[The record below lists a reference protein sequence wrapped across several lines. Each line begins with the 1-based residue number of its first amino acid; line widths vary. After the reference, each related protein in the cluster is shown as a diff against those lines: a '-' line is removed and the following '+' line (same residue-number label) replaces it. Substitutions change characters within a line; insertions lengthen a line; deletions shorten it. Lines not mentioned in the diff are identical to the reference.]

1 MYGDAYPLGPETDLW
16 RLFAKNL
23 PTRTYEKDQMIYW
36 QEEQADCFYCI
47 KKGRVKVFL
56 SSENGMEK
64 TITIVEQGIL
74 GEAAFFDHM
83 PRVSSAKALV
93 KTELIA
99 INRNGL
105 IKSFSQDPDL
115 AVHLLELMAHRVRLL
130 SEQVDNMT
138 FLQAD
143 QRIAQALLRHA
154 VPGEDGILQVNLTH
168 EEIANLAGTT
178 RVTVSKLLTRFA
190 KNGWI
195 GTRYRAVAL
204 KNPAAL
210 RSFSKVTPASPDG
223 FEKKSPGFTGAFPSN
238 EAQTGKD
245 GVRVKR
251 APSDKV
257 QAGKNSCFYRSDK
270 GVYSRTS

>member
-1 MYGDAYPLGPETDLW
+1 MYGDAYSFTTETDLW

-23 PTRTYEKDQMIYW
+23 PVRTYEKNQMIYW

-47 KKGRVKVFL
+47 KNGRVKVFL

-83 PRVSSAKALV
+83 PRVSSAKALE

-99 INRNGL
+99 INRSGL

-115 AVHLLELMAHRVRLL
+115 AIRLLELMAHRVRLL
-130 SEQVDNMT
+130 SQQVDNMT

-143 QRIAQALLRHA
+143 QRVAQALLRLSA
-154 VPGEDGILQVNLTH
+154 PGEDGLLQVNLTH

-190 KNGWI
+190 KSGWI
-195 GTRYRAVAL
+195 DTRYRAVVI

-210 RSFSKVTPASPDG
+210 QEFSK
-223 FEKKSPGFTGAFPSN
+223 E
-238 EAQTGKD
+238 
-245 GVRVKR
+245 
-251 APSDKV
+251 
-257 QAGKNSCFYRSDK
+257 
-270 GVYSRTS
+270 

>member
-23 PTRTYEKDQMIYW
+23 PTRTYENDQMIYW
-36 QEEQADCFYCI
+36 QEEQADCYYCI

-143 QRIAQALLRHA
+143 QRVAQALLRHA

-210 RSFSKVTPASPDG
+210 RSFSK
-223 FEKKSPGFTGAFPSN
+223 E
-238 EAQTGKD
+238 
-245 GVRVKR
+245 
-251 APSDKV
+251 
-257 QAGKNSCFYRSDK
+257 
-270 GVYSRTS
+270 

>member
-1 MYGDAYPLGPETDLW
+1 
-16 RLFAKNL
+16 
-23 PTRTYEKDQMIYW
+23 
-36 QEEQADCFYCI
+36 
-47 KKGRVKVFL
+47 
-56 SSENGMEK
+56 MEK

-143 QRIAQALLRHA
+143 QRVAQALLRHA

-195 GTRYRAVAL
+195 GTRYRAVVI
-204 KNPAAL
+204 KNLAAL
-210 RSFSKVTPASPDG
+210 RSFSK
-223 FEKKSPGFTGAFPSN
+223 E
-238 EAQTGKD
+238 
-245 GVRVKR
+245 
-251 APSDKV
+251 
-257 QAGKNSCFYRSDK
+257 
-270 GVYSRTS
+270 

>member
-1 MYGDAYPLGPETDLW
+1 MYGDAYPLPPETDLW
-16 RLFAKNL
+16 RLFARNL
-23 PTRTYEKDQMIYW
+23 PVRTYEKEQMIYW

-74 GEAAFFDHM
+74 GEAAFFDRM

-105 IKSFSQDPDL
+105 VKSFSQDPNL
-115 AVHLLELMAHRVRLL
+115 AIHLLELMAHRVRLL
-130 SEQVDNMT
+130 SQQLDNMT

-143 QRIAQALLRHA
+143 QRVAQALLRLSA
-154 VPGEDGILQVNLTH
+154 PGEDGLPQVNL
-168 EEIANLAGTT
+168 T

-190 KNGWI
+190 KSGWI
-195 GTRYRAVAL
+195 DTRYRAVVI

-210 RSFSKVTPASPDG
+210 QEFSKA
-223 FEKKSPGFTGAFPSN
+223 
-238 EAQTGKD
+238 
-245 GVRVKR
+245 
-251 APSDKV
+251 
-257 QAGKNSCFYRSDK
+257 
-270 GVYSRTS
+270 

>member
-23 PTRTYEKDQMIYW
+23 PTRTYERDQMIYW

-143 QRIAQALLRHA
+143 QRVAQALLRHA
-154 VPGEDGILQVNLTH
+154 VPGEDGIPGEPDPRRNRQFSRHHPGDGEQAADTVR
-168 EEIANLAGTT
+168 EEWLDRHPVPCGCHQKSS
-178 RVTVSKLLTRFA
+178 RFKKLFQR
-190 KNGWI
+190 
-195 GTRYRAVAL
+195 
-204 KNPAAL
+204 
-210 RSFSKVTPASPDG
+210 VTPAGPDG
-223 FEKKSPGFTGAFPSN
+223 F
-238 EAQTGKD
+238 
-245 GVRVKR
+245 
-251 APSDKV
+251 
-257 QAGKNSCFYRSDK
+257 
-270 GVYSRTS
+270 

>member
-99 INRNGL
+99 INRNSL

-143 QRIAQALLRHA
+143 QRVAQALLRHA
-154 VPGEDGILQVNLTH
+154 VPGEDGIPT
-168 EEIANLAGTT
+168 
-178 RVTVSKLLTRFA
+178 
-190 KNGWI
+190 
-195 GTRYRAVAL
+195 
-204 KNPAAL
+204 
-210 RSFSKVTPASPDG
+210 
-223 FEKKSPGFTGAFPSN
+223 KKSPI
-238 EAQTGKD
+238 
-245 GVRVKR
+245 
-251 APSDKV
+251 
-257 QAGKNSCFYRSDK
+257 
-270 GVYSRTS
+270 

>member
-143 QRIAQALLRHA
+143 QRVAQALLRHA

-210 RSFSKVTPASPDG
+210 RSFSKVTPAGPDG

>member
-74 GEAAFFDHM
+74 GEA
-83 PRVSSAKALV
+83 KALV

-143 QRIAQALLRHA
+143 QRVAQALLRHA

-210 RSFSKVTPASPDG
+210 RSFSK
-223 FEKKSPGFTGAFPSN
+223 E
-238 EAQTGKD
+238 
-245 GVRVKR
+245 
-251 APSDKV
+251 
-257 QAGKNSCFYRSDK
+257 
-270 GVYSRTS
+270 

>member
-1 MYGDAYPLGPETDLW
+1 MYQDAYQFPPENELW
-16 RLFAKNL
+16 KLFARNL
-23 PTRTYEKDQMIYW
+23 PTRTYEKNQMIYW

-47 KKGRVKVFL
+47 KKGRIKIFL

-64 TITIVEQGIL
+64 TIAIVDQGIL
-74 GEAAFFDHM
+74 GEGAFFDHM

-99 INRNGL
+99 VSRAGL

-115 AVHLLELMAHRVRLL
+115 AVRLLELMAHRVRLL

-143 QRIAQALLRHA
+143 ARVAQALLRLA
-154 VPGEDGILQVNLTH
+154 SPGEDGCLQVNMTH

-190 KNGWI
+190 KSGWI
-195 GTRYRAVAL
+195 DTRYRTVVI
-204 KNPAAL
+204 KNPTAL
-210 RSFSKVTPASPDG
+210 QNFSK
-223 FEKKSPGFTGAFPSN
+223 N
-238 EAQTGKD
+238 
-245 GVRVKR
+245 
-251 APSDKV
+251 
-257 QAGKNSCFYRSDK
+257 
-270 GVYSRTS
+270 

>member
-105 IKSFSQDPDL
+105 I
-115 AVHLLELMAHRVRLL
+115 L
-130 SEQVDNMT
+130 S
-138 FLQAD
+138 L
-143 QRIAQALLRHA
+143 IH
-154 VPGEDGILQVNLTH
+154 I
-168 EEIANLAGTT
+168 
-178 RVTVSKLLTRFA
+178 
-190 KNGWI
+190 
-195 GTRYRAVAL
+195 
-204 KNPAAL
+204 
-210 RSFSKVTPASPDG
+210 
-223 FEKKSPGFTGAFPSN
+223 
-238 EAQTGKD
+238 
-245 GVRVKR
+245 
-251 APSDKV
+251 
-257 QAGKNSCFYRSDK
+257 
-270 GVYSRTS
+270 